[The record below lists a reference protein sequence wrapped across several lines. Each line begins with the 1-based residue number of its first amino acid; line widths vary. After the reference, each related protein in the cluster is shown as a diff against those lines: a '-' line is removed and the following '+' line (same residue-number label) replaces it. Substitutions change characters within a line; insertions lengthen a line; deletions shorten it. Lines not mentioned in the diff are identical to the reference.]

1 MTFTFDSLYQDYVSS
16 TLEFAPYKTPSIDD
30 FINESMAMVNSR
42 LQDGEDPRPQDL
54 FILEY
59 ASKQGLQSDK

>member
-1 MTFTFDSLYQDYVSS
+1 MSFIVFTMTYDFNTLYQEYVSD
-16 TLEFAPYKTPSIDD
+16 TLEHCSYKSPSMDD

-54 FILEY
+54 FILNN
-59 ASKQGLQSDK
+59 L